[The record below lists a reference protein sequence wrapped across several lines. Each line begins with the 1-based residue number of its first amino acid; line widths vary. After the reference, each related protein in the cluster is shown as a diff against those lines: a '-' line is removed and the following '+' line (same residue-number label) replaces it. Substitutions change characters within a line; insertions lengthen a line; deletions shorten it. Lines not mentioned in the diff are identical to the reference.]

1 MEIEQNYHFD
11 NLMNILNEGGNE
23 GGGVMQLTEV
33 DAELLY
39 RYAKQVKNY
48 NSEAT
53 TILEIGRFRA
63 GSTMILAGATHGND
77 INIVSVD
84 IRDACRH
91 CFSTAYDWLDT
102 YDEKQRIDIRTE
114 DSTTMKNM
122 PISLLFVDGDHSYE
136 GIKKDFI
143 HHWNYLDGVCLVDD
157 YNILM
162 RSKQGVVTFLDEW
175 IKDGYAE
182 VIESAEEMVAIRKL
196 KNWE

>member
-23 GGGVMQLTEV
+23 GGGVMQLTEA

-39 RYAKQVKNY
+39 RYAMQVKNY

>member
-23 GGGVMQLTEV
+23 GGGVMQLTEA